1 MKIQNFKL
9 AEVGFSEFAL
19 SNEEM
24 IYVRGGEGDPIAL
37 PTPPPIKI

>member
-1 MKIQNFKL
+1 MKTLNFKQTEDIL
-9 AEVGFSEFAL
+9 NEFSL

-24 IYVRGGEGDPIAL
+24 IIVRGGEGDVI